1 MSSRRSWSTVI
12 LAALGVT
19 AAMFAAQ
26 AAAAEET
33 LAQQGPVTATGVLVG
48 PIEGNTPDP
57 TSEYRLTAEATG
69 ITYVLVSGF
78 VDLAPFAGQRV
89 AIAGTPIGGAD
100 HAPPALNSPG

>member
-12 LAALGVT
+12 LAAALGVT

-48 PIEGNTPDP
+48 PVEGNTPDP
-57 TSEYRLTAEATG
+57 TSEYVQADRRSNGHHVRASKRL
-69 ITYVLVSGF
+69 
-78 VDLAPFAGQRV
+78 R
-89 AIAGTPIGGAD
+89 
-100 HAPPALNSPG
+100 